1 MGIHAGWESAVDL
14 FWEYPL
20 GSMGTSGFRYLSET
34 PDSLTIGAEAHERR
48 VIGNRF
54 IRKEHLRILR
64 TVPGGALGP
73 TPFWFSADNKQTN
86 LDRLMNS
93 HFQNTVQACGIPP
106 APCWSRHYPVST
118 QPTNL
123 GGFTIRRDIGLGAGS
138 SYVWRS
144 AIMSELSVDW
154 KVGQPITLTPT
165 FTTMQALPNDEV
177 SGAVAASDSSYQRYY
192 YQAPAL
198 ECLWNGTRFF
208 PAGFRIVSKNNVASQ
223 RGPNSKHPIGY
234 TLGVFEA
241 ELELDVWID
250 DDFYTR
256 FVPKDNIGTG
266 ATPTDTLG
274 TFTCTVTG
282 PIDEYAGTLT
292 QFNTIFSFMGKIVDV
307 PSGAP
312 NLSAA
317 ATQKVK
323 LRMTATG
330 TTYDTCGYYV
340 ELQEQSHDWQTPDGL

>member
-1 MGIHAGWESAVDL
+1 
-14 FWEYPL
+14 
-20 GSMGTSGFRYLSET
+20 
-34 PDSLTIGAEAHERR
+34 
-48 VIGNRF
+48 
-54 IRKEHLRILR
+54 
-64 TVPGGALGP
+64 
-73 TPFWFSADNKQTN
+73 
-86 LDRLMNS
+86 
-93 HFQNTVQACGIPP
+93 
-106 APCWSRHYPVST
+106 
-118 QPTNL
+118 
-123 GGFTIRRDIGLGAGS
+123 
-138 SYVWRS
+138 
-144 AIMSELSVDW
+144 
-154 KVGQPITLTPT
+154 
-165 FTTMQALPNDEV
+165 
-177 SGAVAASDSSYQRYY
+177 VAASDSSYQRYY

-198 ECLWNGTRFF
+198 DCEWNGTRFF

-223 RGPNSKHPIGY
+223 WGPNSKHPIGY

-241 ELELDVWID
+241 EMELDVWID

-330 TTYDTCGYYV
+330 TTYDTCGYYI
-340 ELQEQSHDWQTPDGL
+340 ELQEESHDWQTPDGL